1 MFGLQP
7 THLII
12 IVVVGLFFFVP
23 ARLPKLGR
31 AFGQMIIELR
41 DSFKGIAQDTG
52 VEPDHQTH
60 PEK

>member
-7 THLII
+7 THLVII
-12 IVVVGLFFFVP
+12 IVVGLLFFVP

-31 AFGQMIIELR
+31 AFGQMFIELR
-41 DSFKGIAQDTG
+41 DSFKGNAQGTEAG
-52 VEPDHQTH
+52 PDRRIH